1 MKKSDVKESL
11 EKQVELHTEEKEDL
25 VSVEMTT
32 EQRDRIVKILA
43 DEKLKA
49 KADAERPQYKMDLVW
64 AHHINGVKY
73 GPGRNV
79 IVPEGIH
86 ATIQHAEIQQRNQE
100 LSLNASKER
109 MFKVF
114 HSGQSIPVK
123 VQ

>member
-11 EKQVELHTEEKEDL
+11 TKQVELHEDEKEEL
-25 VSVEMTT
+25 VSVEMTP

-49 KADAERPQYKMDLVW
+49 KADEERPKYKMDLLW

-86 ATIQHAEIQQRNQE
+86 ATIQWAEIQQRDQE
-100 LSLNASKER
+100 INLNSSKTR
-109 MFKVF
+109 SFQILQ
-114 HSGQSIPVK
+114 SGHSIPQK